1 MLILG
6 GSGVGATAVAQFDP
20 VLNQVTNILITS
32 AGTGYLPTDN
42 LAVQFWGGGYTTVA
56 VPGAYSFNANVN
68 TGGLTKA
75 FMGKDFVNDM
85 NATMDQGQA
94 AIDGINQQQWLAQNG
109 LDASAD
115 VLMVQD
121 TGATVN
127 MNPVVLLQMKVTP
140 AAGAPFDVTT
150 QTMVSRIAVP
160 REPVAAALTPEAS

>member
-1 MLILG
+1 MFNLG
-6 GSGVGATAVAQFDP
+6 KKPEKDPQKALDNAKKTLNSG
-20 VLNQVTNILITS
+20 I
-32 AGTGYLPTDN
+32 
-42 LAVQFWGGGYTTVA
+42 
-56 VPGAYSFNANVN
+56 

-127 MNPVVLLQMKVTP
+127 MNPVVLIQMKVTP
-140 AAGAPFDVTT
+140 VAGAAFDVTT

-160 REPVAAALTPEAS
+160 RVGDKIKIKYNPANPQQVAVL